1 MYKFHRGFDDI
12 IPAVQ
17 EHKLLCQGHQLLLV
31 SLVDQG
37 DRLILSLPEKR
48 NREWSWWR
56 LRLNQKRCHLANGV
70 QSLILILVCFILS
83 ISFKSCSIARNTQ
96 FDPSKAHRVYY
107 CVCFVLPPMKNV
119 ASATNG
125 HSNAWQMLYEPRV
138 SQNSPFH
145 LSHPEMSACHP
156 ATRTSKT
163 ASGHFTNFVI
173 YAKYFRWV
181 EKLPALP
188 FDQVHQAFPSK
199 KNGMVWDSGES
210 SLVLV
215 NCL

>member
-96 FDPSKAHRVYY
+96 FDPSKAHRVYN
-107 CVCFVLPPMKNV
+107 CVCFVLPPMK
-119 ASATNG
+119 
-125 HSNAWQMLYEPRV
+125 HMLQVPLMVIRMHDRCFMSQEFPRTHLFTFLTLKCQLV
-138 SQNSPFH
+138 TLQQERVRQLLVISQT
-145 LSHPEMSACHP
+145 LSSTQKISDE
-156 ATRTSKT
+156 
-163 ASGHFTNFVI
+163 
-173 YAKYFRWV
+173 
-181 EKLPALP
+181 
-188 FDQVHQAFPSK
+188 
-199 KNGMVWDSGES
+199 
-210 SLVLV
+210 
-215 NCL
+215 